1 MELAEKLHFNKILVL
16 QKFRT
21 VKRCTEI
28 KSKYKRNTRRMRNKA
43 RKEAMTMVA

>member
-28 KSKYKRNTRRMRNKA
+28 KSKYKRNRRMRNKA